1 MEKIDMSI
9 SIATNSRREVRSLIF
24 HLLYALESNEYSV
37 SVESVVENFN
47 DGLDLEI
54 EIDEEV
60 IKSTKDIVEKKDQLS
75 AIMLPFL
82 SNWRLDRVGCCTR
95 LILYIA
101 FWEMYFSKTPHT
113 VVINEAIE
121 LAKCFA
127 EKDAYKFVNGIL
139 DEASKQFP
147 EQNETK
153 EVIAHGELSEQDLQD
168 EPQAKFSEE
177 ELLADDDQEDFE

>member
-1 MEKIDMSI
+1 MSM
-9 SIATNSRREVRSLIF
+9 STGTNSRREVRSLIF

-37 SVESVVENFN
+37 SVQSVVESFN
-47 DGLDLEI
+47 NGLELDR

-60 IKSTKDIVEKKDQLS
+60 IATTESIVEKKDQLS

-82 SNWRLDRVGCCTR
+82 SHWRLDRIGCCTR

-101 FWEMYFSKTPHT
+101 FWEMHFSKTPRT
-113 VVINEAIE
+113 IIINEAIE

-139 DEASKQFP
+139 DEAAKQFP
-147 EQNETK
+147 EE
-153 EVIAHGELSEQDLQD
+153 EAGSEQLIKD
-168 EPQAKFSEE
+168 EFIDEVHDE
-177 ELLADDDQEDFE
+177 ND

>member
-1 MEKIDMSI
+1 MENFDMSMSANI
-9 SIATNSRREVRSLIF
+9 NSRREVRSLIF

-37 SVESVVENFN
+37 SVESVVENFK

-60 IKSTKDIVEKKDQLS
+60 IKTTKDIVEKKDQLS
-75 AIMLPFL
+75 AIMLPFF

-147 EQNETK
+147 EKTEGQES
-153 EVIAHGELSEQDLQD
+153 IAQGELSEQEIHE

-177 ELLADDDQEDFE
+177 KLLADDDKDNFE